1 MGVDFN
7 AIAESYQNYSNWNK
21 AATKAMYDATN
32 EEELN
37 ESMQKLGQYDFQ
49 NANDYGTALFNLSI
63 GEIFEG
69 DTNGDLSID
78 YNESLQQG
86 KNELRGVLDEKTIN
100 QIVDSEAVKLDLYA
114 VDININDKKD
124 LDELMVF
131 YSLADESLT
140 GEENT
145 RVKDGKFSQED
156 LAQAQE
162 TLLSMLMEENPELE
176 EQLMGRF
183 DEIYGYLANILQ

>member
-1 MGVDFN
+1 MGIDFK
-7 AIAESYQNYSNWNK
+7 AVVESYQNYSNWNT
-21 AATKAMYDATN
+21 AAAKAMYEATS

-37 ESMQKLGQYDFQ
+37 ESMQKLGQHDFQ
-49 NANDYGTALFNLSI
+49 RGNDYGTALFNLSM

-69 DTNGDLSID
+69 DTNGDMSID

-86 KNELRGVLDEKTIN
+86 RNELKGVLDEKTID
-100 QIVDSEAVKLDLYA
+100 QIVGSDAVMMDLYA
-114 VDININDKKD
+114 VDMNIDDKKD

-131 YSLADESLT
+131 YSMADESLP
-140 GEENT
+140 GEENV
-145 RVKDGKFSQED
+145 RVKDGRFSQED

-183 DEIYGYLANILQ
+183 DEIYGYLTNILQ